1 MVASLSGRLAIKHNF
16 HGQSFVRVVFRVA
29 KNRRLWFNIEYIQY
43 WIDINKGVHVMK
55 YIKYQS

>member
-16 HGQSFVRVVFRVA
+16 HGQSFVRVDCSGFA

-55 YIKYQS
+55 